1 MRNAL
6 MAISMLILFAS
17 LMYVAIN
24 PGDFGGKTG
33 EHLVFGEPKFTDM
46 DDYFIHHGQNQTGA
60 NNIVT
65 SIVFDYRG
73 YDTLGEAS
81 VLFTAVLGVG
91 VVLRMLKKRGDEDG
105 NE

>member
-6 MAISMLILFAS
+6 VALSLLVVFAS
-17 LMYVAIN
+17 FIYVAIN

-33 EHLVFGEPKFTDM
+33 DHLVFGVPKYTDM
-46 DDYFIHHGQNQTGA
+46 DDYFIHHGQNQSAA

-91 VVLRMLKKRGDEDG
+91 IVLRMLRGDKK
-105 NE
+105 